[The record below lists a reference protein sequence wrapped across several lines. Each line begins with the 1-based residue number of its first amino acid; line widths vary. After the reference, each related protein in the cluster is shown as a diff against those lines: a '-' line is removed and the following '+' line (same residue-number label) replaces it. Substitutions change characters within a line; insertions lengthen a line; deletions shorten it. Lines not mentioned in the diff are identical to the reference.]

1 MKQWFVEFKQSWQ
14 DKTFVCAIV
23 GFILAYV
30 TIALI
35 GLFLPIK
42 LFIALLSAIAGW
54 QLASW
59 SWELGPKVKAKLFK
73 D

>member
-1 MKQWFVEFKQSWQ
+1 MKQWLVEFKQSWH

-23 GFILAYV
+23 GFILAYA

-42 LFIALLSAIAGW
+42 LFIAILSAIAGW